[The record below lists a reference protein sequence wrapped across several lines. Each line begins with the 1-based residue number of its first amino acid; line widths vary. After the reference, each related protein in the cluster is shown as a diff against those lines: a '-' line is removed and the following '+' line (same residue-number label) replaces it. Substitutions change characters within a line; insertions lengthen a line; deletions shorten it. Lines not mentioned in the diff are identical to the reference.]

1 MNITF
6 TVTINYQNEVNFMKK
21 RRIMAVI
28 TSAMCLIGTLS
39 VPTVVFASEV
49 ENRDKVYDDSLV
61 LPEETIRTDKALR
74 SLLWDSEKNIPRIN
88 AYTALAQ
95 DKRTIEVHSVDA
107 DVLETVKAFVKEKSL
122 NEELIIY
129 ILDEEEEQL
138 TGDGIAPELIL
149 PEDTISTDKAI
160 RDFLWDSEKN
170 IRKINAYTALAQD
183 KRTIEVHSVD
193 ADVLETVKA
202 FVKENGLNEE
212 LIVYILDDEEE
223 QLTDGGIIEGDANCD
238 NEVNMADAVIIM
250 QSLAN
255 PDKYTLSER
264 GKKNADTNK
273 DGITNTD
280 ALNIQKHLLG
290 L

>member
-1 MNITF
+1 
-6 TVTINYQNEVNFMKK
+6 MKK

-28 TSAMCLIGTLS
+28 TSAMCLLGTLS

-129 ILDEEEEQL
+129 ILD
-138 TGDGIAPELIL
+138 
-149 PEDTISTDKAI
+149 
-160 RDFLWDSEKN
+160 
-170 IRKINAYTALAQD
+170 
-183 KRTIEVHSVD
+183 
-193 ADVLETVKA
+193 
-202 FVKENGLNEE
+202 
-212 LIVYILDDEEE
+212 DEEE